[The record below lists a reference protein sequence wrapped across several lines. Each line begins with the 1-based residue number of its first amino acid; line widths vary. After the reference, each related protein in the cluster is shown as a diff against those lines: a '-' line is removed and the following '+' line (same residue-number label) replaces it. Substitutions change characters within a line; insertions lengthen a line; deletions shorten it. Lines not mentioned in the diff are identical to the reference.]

1 MGQSIVVKWDAL
13 RTAAFGA
20 IGGAYSTV
28 GTPFDHVVRILIMQ
42 NLTNQQV
49 LISFDGVTDNLTLPI
64 GGQLVLDYMSDQSR
78 VGGEFA
84 QPIGTQ
90 VYVKNAGV
98 APTVGNFY
106 VGLIYAKGE

>member
-1 MGQSIVVKWDAL
+1 MSSAIKVQWDAL

-20 IGGAYSTV
+20 IGGAYSAV
-28 GTPFDHVVRILIMQ
+28 GTPFAHMTRILIMQ

-49 LISFDGVTDNLTLPI
+49 LVSFDGVTDNLTLPT
-64 GGQLVLDYMSDQSR
+64 GGQLILDYMSDQSLL
-78 VGGEFA
+78 GGEFLQA
-84 QPIGTQ
+84 IGTQ

-98 APTVGNFY
+98 APTTGNFY